1 MATVNK
7 DSKWV
12 FKNSWFMIL
21 AGIPFVNVIVLFT
34 MSSRTAKAKWKRIGW
49 AVLALTLVLILGSY
63 FASEI
68 SNTYPTDIGVDAPGR
83 PNLEDYLGVNY
94 SKKYKGQPY
103 PYTDEETGI
112 VYEHYFDTPEYEEY
126 QLAETKW
133 RQSHEQLQIEAA
145 RRDWDSNWRN
155 ISDGCLG
162 MVSLANIIV
171 FFIVIADRGNY
182 LRILAASENKN
193 QVAGAMAT
201 SFANASGGTRIAE
214 QYRNQQGY
222 SVNNQPGQAAAMGI
236 TQQPSVNNQ
245 GYAQQGYQQQGYAQQ
260 SYAQQ
265 GYAQQGYAQQT
276 PVQPQPT
283 APVQTYNNAPVNTQA
298 PVQTGVDVNS
308 ATAEAL
314 ATLPGITII
323 DGKKAVSY
331 REANGGFKN
340 IDEFY
345 SCINAKPHIIA
356 NIMNTVYVGAP
367 VQVQSASKPSSPKRT
382 IDI

>member
-7 DSKWV
+7 DSKWS

-34 MSSRTAKAKWKRIGW
+34 MSSRTAKAKWKKIGW
-49 AVLALTLVLILGSY
+49 AVLAITLVLILGCY
-63 FASEI
+63 FANEMTG
-68 SNTYPTDIGVDAPGR
+68 TYPTDIGVDAPGR
-83 PNLEDYLGVNY
+83 PYVEDFLGINY
-94 SKKYKGQPY
+94 TTKYKGEPY
-103 PYTDEETGI
+103 PYTDKETGK
-112 VYEHYFDTPEYEEY
+112 VYEHYFDTPEYEEFEY
-126 QLAETKW
+126 AEAKW
-133 RQSHEQLQIEAA
+133 RQSPEQLQIEAA
-145 RRDWDSNWRN
+145 REDWDSNWYN

-182 LRILAASENKN
+182 LRILAANENKN

-222 SVNNQPGQAAAMGI
+222 AVNNQPGQAAAMGI

-245 GYAQQGYQQQGYAQQ
+245 GYAQQGYAQQG
-260 SYAQQ
+260 YAQQ

-367 VQVQSASKPSSPKRT
+367 VQAAQPASKPSSPKRT

>member
-1 MATVNK
+1 MAVTNR

-12 FKNSWFMIL
+12 FKNTWFMIL
-21 AGIPFVNVIVLFT
+21 SCIPLINVIVLFT
-34 MSSRTAKAKWKRIGW
+34 MSSRTANAKWKRIGW
-49 AVLALTLVLILGSY
+49 IVLALTIVSIVLSG
-63 FASEI
+63 I
-68 SNTYPTDIGVDAPGR
+68 STTVAFTYPDELDHLPDGMPEMTDFLGR
-83 PNLEDYLGVNY
+83 NY
-94 SKKYKGQPY
+94 DKKYNGKPY
-103 PYTDEETGI
+103 PYTNEETGEI
-112 VYEHYFDTPEYEEY
+112 YEDYSDTPEYEKY
-126 QLAETKW
+126 QDAYDAWNELPEV
-133 RQSHEQLQIEAA
+133 RDFYDA
-145 RRDWDSNWRN
+145 REEWAGTWEG
-155 ISDGCLG
+155 IALG
-162 MVSLANIIV
+162 ALFFSFVMNGIV
-171 FFIVIADRGNY
+171 FFVVIADRGNY
-182 LRILAASENKN
+182 LRILASNENKQ
-193 QVAGAMAT
+193 QVAGVM
-201 SFANASGGTRIAE
+201 SGFANASGGTRIAE

-222 SVNNQPGQAAAMGI
+222 AVNNQQNTNVI
-236 TQQPSVNNQ
+236 QQPSVNNQ

-260 SYAQQ
+260 GYAQQ

-356 NIMNTVYVGAP
+356 NIMNTVYVGTP
-367 VQVQSASKPSSPKRT
+367 VQASAQPKAKSSSPKRT